1 MRPVITARLVV
12 VLSVTTAL
20 SSIGASA
27 RRVSPI
33 STRTTGG
40 PFQYEVVAGDSLV
53 SLVRATASIHERSL
67 SPTA

>member
-12 VLSVTTAL
+12 VVSVTTAL

-33 STRTTGG
+33 STRTTSG
-40 PFQYEVVAGDSLV
+40 PFQYEVVAE
-53 SLVRATASIHERSL
+53 IRS
-67 SPTA
+67 